1 MNSAIKTLLFIIVAL
16 TWGTTWLAMK
26 IAGTTIPPLFATG
39 LRFLCAAPLLL
50 LALKYT
56 RSPLLFPKG
65 QRVFQA
71 IISLFYFAIPFTLM
85 IYGERWVSSGLA
97 SVIFAMMPVAVLC
110 ASILLLRE
118 KTHSVQL
125 LGLTIALVALISVL
139 LHESQGAASGQLV
152 GIMML
157 IAAVVIHAVMYALC
171 KKRCCEV
178 SVLTFNALPCLMA
191 GILLTLVGGLVE
203 HPVIAQFSYHSILA
217 VVYLGAFAGVFGILC
232 YFMLQKRATAFQASI
247 VFLIFPIIALSLEN
261 ILYGRSLSFASLC
274 LMCPLALGIF
284 LTLFGNQLNQR
295 LKRKSQSVVLSAQLE
310 VNKRQHRT

>member
-1 MNSAIKTLLFIIVAL
+1 MNSLIKTLLFIIVSL

-56 RSPLLFPKG
+56 GSPLLFPKG

-71 IISLFYFAIPFTLM
+71 IIALFYFAIPFTLM
-85 IYGERWVSSGLA
+85 IYGELWVSSGLA

-118 KTHSVQL
+118 KTNSVQL
-125 LGLTIALVALISVL
+125 LGLTIALVALVTVL
-139 LHESQGAASGQLV
+139 LHESQGAASGQLL
-152 GIMML
+152 GIVML
-157 IAAVVIHAVMYALC
+157 IAAVVIHAIMYALC
-171 KKRCCEV
+171 KKRCCDV
-178 SVLTFNALPCLMA
+178 SVLTFNTLPCLMA
-191 GILLTLVGGLVE
+191 GIVLTLVGGFIE
-203 HPVIAQFSYHSILA
+203 QPVIAQFSSHSLLA

-232 YFMLQKRATAFQASI
+232 YFLLQKRATAFQASI
-247 VFLIFPIIALSLEN
+247 VFLIFPIIALNLEN

-274 LMCPLALGIF
+274 LMGPLALGIF

-295 LKRKSQSVVLSAQLE
+295 LKGKSRAVVLSAQLE
-310 VNKRQHRT
+310 VTQRQHRT

>member
-1 MNSAIKTLLFIIVAL
+1 MNSLIKTLLFIIVSL

-56 RSPLLFPKG
+56 GSPLLFPKG

-71 IISLFYFAIPFTLM
+71 IIALFYFAIPFTLM
-85 IYGERWVSSGLA
+85 IYGELWVSSGLA

-118 KTHSVQL
+118 KTNTVQL
-125 LGLTIALVALISVL
+125 LGLTIALVALVTVL
-139 LHESQGAASGQLV
+139 LHESQGAASGQLL
-152 GIMML
+152 GIVML
-157 IAAVVIHAVMYALC
+157 IAAVVIHAIMYALC
-171 KKRCCEV
+171 KKRCCDV

-191 GILLTLVGGLVE
+191 GIVLTLVGE
-203 HPVIAQFSYHSILA
+203 FIEQPVIAQFSSHSLLA

-232 YFMLQKRATAFQASI
+232 YFLLQKRATAFQASI

-274 LMCPLALGIF
+274 LMGPLALGIF

-295 LKRKSQSVVLSAQLE
+295 LKGKSRAVVLSAQLE
-310 VNKRQHRT
+310 VTQRQHRT

>member
-1 MNSAIKTLLFIIVAL
+1 MNSLIKTLLFIIVSL

-56 RSPLLFPKG
+56 GSPLLFPRG

-71 IISLFYFAIPFTLM
+71 IIALFYFAIPFTLM
-85 IYGERWVSSGLA
+85 IYGELWVSSGLA

-118 KTHSVQL
+118 KTNSVQL
-125 LGLTIALVALISVL
+125 LGLTIALVALVTVL
-139 LHESQGAASGQLV
+139 LRESQGAASGQLL
-152 GIMML
+152 GIVML
-157 IAAVVIHAVMYALC
+157 IAAVVIHAIMYALC
-171 KKRCCEV
+171 KKRCCDV

-191 GILLTLVGGLVE
+191 GIVLTLVGE
-203 HPVIAQFSYHSILA
+203 FIEQPVIAQFSSHSLLA

-232 YFMLQKRATAFQASI
+232 YFLLQKRATAFQASI

-274 LMCPLALGIF
+274 LMGPLALGIF

-295 LKRKSQSVVLSAQLE
+295 LKGKSRAVVLSAQLE
-310 VNKRQHRT
+310 VTQRQHRT